1 MRMVVTYESM
11 FGCTRQVAEAIRA
24 GMRDAAPDAEVE
36 CRPVSE
42 LMGEEPGADLLVVG
56 GPTHMLHASTPRSRA
71 MGLKGVSDK
80 PESHP
85 EPGAE
90 GPGVRELLDQL
101 PAARP
106 GARAAAFDTRLPS
119 RLAGGAS
126 RSIERDL
133 RRHGY
138 AVVAPHAGFV
148 VEATEGPVRA
158 GELGRAR
165 AWGASLVAGSSIPD
179 VLVPG

>member
-11 FGCTRQVAEAIRA
+11 FGCTRQVAEAIGA
-24 GMRDAAPDAEVE
+24 GLHDAAPEAEVE
-36 CRPVSE
+36 CRPVAD
-42 LMGEEPGADLLVVG
+42 LMRDLPDADLLVVG
-56 GPTHMLHASTPRSRA
+56 GPTHMLHASTPRTRA
-71 MGLKGVSDK
+71 MGLKGEAGK
-80 PESHP
+80 PEYHP
-85 EPGAE
+85 ESDAG
-90 GPGVRELLDQL
+90 GPGVRELLEQL

-138 AVVAPHAGFV
+138 AVTAPHEGFV
-148 VEATEGPVRA
+148 VEATEGPLRG
-158 GELGRAR
+158 GELERAR
-165 AWGASLVAGSSIPD
+165 AWGASLVAG
-179 VLVPG
+179 